1 MAYRNITRDDFNQ
14 VLQSL
19 GNDPAILTDEI
30 GPDHLRTANT
40 APWYTN
46 LYRNWME
53 SNPLKEKWSNQAAPT
68 PILMIFIFL
77 LALAGGLTYIAIQI
91 QELDSR
97 EMRTSDLAT
106 IQKQLGQI
114 QDELHELDERL
125 EEQFE
130 SIFIQLVEMQ
140 SKYQSL
146 ARSAHISAPSK
157 PDPTEAELKKWRHL
171 GVGQNKNGAYALLHD
186 GQQALMLS
194 KNQIAKGSWRLA
206 EFNSAEAILVGPNE
220 KRIVL
225 RIQ

>member
-106 IQKQLGQI
+106 VQKQLGQI

>member
-77 LALAGGLTYIAIQI
+77 LALADGLTYIAIQI

-106 IQKQLGQI
+106 VQKQLGQI

>member
-19 GNDPAILTDEI
+19 GNAPAILTDEI

-106 IQKQLGQI
+106 VQKQLGQI

-130 SIFIQLVEMQ
+130 SFFIQLVEMQ

-194 KNQIAKGSWRLA
+194 KNQITKGSWRLA
-206 EFNSAEAILVGPNE
+206 EFNSAEAILVGPSE

>member
-106 IQKQLGQI
+106 VQKQLGQI

-130 SIFIQLVEMQ
+130 SIFIQLNELQ

-146 ARSAHISAPSK
+146 ARSAHISATSK

>member
-53 SNPLKEKWSNQAAPT
+53 SNPLKEKWANQAAPT

-106 IQKQLGQI
+106 VQKQLGQI

-130 SIFIQLVEMQ
+130 SVFIQLVEMQ

>member
-106 IQKQLGQI
+106 VQKQLGQI

-130 SIFIQLVEMQ
+130 SIFIQLNEMQ

-157 PDPTEAELKKWRHL
+157 PDPTEAELKKWWHL

>member
-40 APWYTN
+40 APWYT
-46 LYRNWME
+46 
-53 SNPLKEKWSNQAAPT
+53 
-68 PILMIFIFL
+68 
-77 LALAGGLTYIAIQI
+77 
-91 QELDSR
+91 
-97 EMRTSDLAT
+97 
-106 IQKQLGQI
+106 
-114 QDELHELDERL
+114 
-125 EEQFE
+125 
-130 SIFIQLVEMQ
+130 MQ

-206 EFNSAEAILVGPNE
+206 EFNLAEAILVGPDE

>member
-77 LALAGGLTYIAIQI
+77 LALADGLTYIAIQI

-106 IQKQLGQI
+106 VQKQLGQI

-130 SIFIQLVEMQ
+130 SVFIQLVEMQ

>member
-106 IQKQLGQI
+106 VQKQLGQI
-114 QDELHELDERL
+114 QDELYELDERL

-130 SIFIQLVEMQ
+130 SVFIQLVEMQ

>member
-40 APWYTN
+40 APLYTN

-53 SNPLKEKWSNQAAPT
+53 SNQLKEKWANQAAPT
-68 PILMIFIFL
+68 PILMIFIIL
-77 LALAGGLTYIAIQI
+77 LVLAGGLTYIALQI
-91 QELDSR
+91 QGLDSG
-97 EMRTSDLAT
+97 ENRTSDLAT
-106 IQKQLGQI
+106 VQKQLGQI

-130 SIFIQLVEMQ
+130 SIFIQLNEMQ

>member
-77 LALAGGLTYIAIQI
+77 LALAGGLTYIAIQL

-106 IQKQLGQI
+106 VQKQLGQI

-130 SIFIQLVEMQ
+130 SVFIQLVEMQ

-194 KNQIAKGSWRLA
+194 KNQITKGSWRLA

>member
-68 PILMIFIFL
+68 PILMIFIVL
-77 LALAGGLTYIAIQI
+77 LVLAGGLAYITIQI
-91 QELDSR
+91 QGLDSR

-106 IQKQLGQI
+106 VQKQLGQI

-130 SIFIQLVEMQ
+130 SIFIQLNEMQ

-171 GVGQNKNGAYALLHD
+171 GVGQNKHGAYALLHD
-186 GQQALMLS
+186 GQQALILS

-206 EFNSAEAILVGPNE
+206 EFNSTEAILVSPNE

>member
-106 IQKQLGQI
+106 VQKQLGQI

-130 SIFIQLVEMQ
+130 SIFIQLIEMQ

-171 GVGQNKNGAYALLHD
+171 GVGQNKHGAYALLHD

-194 KNQIAKGSWRLA
+194 KNQIAKGSWRVA

>member
-53 SNPLKEKWSNQAAPT
+53 SNPLKEKW
-68 PILMIFIFL
+68 
-77 LALAGGLTYIAIQI
+77 

-106 IQKQLGQI
+106 VQKQLGQI

-130 SIFIQLVEMQ
+130 SIFIQLNEMQ

-206 EFNSAEAILVGPNE
+206 EFNSVEAILVGPNE

-225 RIQ
+225 RIQGDAPG

>member
-106 IQKQLGQI
+106 VQKQLGQI

-130 SIFIQLVEMQ
+130 SVFIQLVEMQ

>member
-77 LALAGGLTYIAIQI
+77 LALAGGLTSIAIQI

-97 EMRTSDLAT
+97 EMRTGDLAT
-106 IQKQLGQI
+106 VQKQLGQI

-130 SIFIQLVEMQ
+130 SIFIQLNEMQ

-171 GVGQNKNGAYALLHD
+171 GVGQNKHGAYALLHD

>member
-30 GPDHLRTANT
+30 GPNHLRTANT

-53 SNPLKEKWSNQAAPT
+53 SNPLKEKWANQAAPT

-106 IQKQLGQI
+106 VQKQLGQI

-130 SIFIQLVEMQ
+130 SVFIQLDEMQ

>member
-53 SNPLKEKWSNQAAPT
+53 SNPLKEKWANQAAPT

-106 IQKQLGQI
+106 VQKQLGQI

-130 SIFIQLVEMQ
+130 SIFIQLNEMQ

-146 ARSAHISAPSK
+146 ARSAHIFAPSK

>member
-106 IQKQLGQI
+106 VQKQLGQI

-130 SIFIQLVEMQ
+130 SIFIQLNEMQ

-171 GVGQNKNGAYALLHD
+171 GVGLNKNGAYALLHD

-194 KNQIAKGSWRLA
+194 KNQITKGSWRLA

>member
-1 MAYRNITRDDFNQ
+1 MAYRNITRDDFNH

-106 IQKQLGQI
+106 VQKQLGQI

-130 SIFIQLVEMQ
+130 SIFIQLNEMQ

>member
-30 GPDHLRTANT
+30 GPNHLRTANT

-53 SNPLKEKWSNQAAPT
+53 SNPLKEKWANQAAPT

-106 IQKQLGQI
+106 VQKQLGQI

-130 SIFIQLVEMQ
+130 SIFIQLNEMQ

-194 KNQIAKGSWRLA
+194 KNQITKGSWRLA

>member
-68 PILMIFIFL
+68 PILMIFIVL

-106 IQKQLGQI
+106 VQKQLGQI

-125 EEQFE
+125 AEQFE
-130 SIFIQLVEMQ
+130 SIFSQLNEMQ

-171 GVGQNKNGAYALLHD
+171 GVGQNKHGTYALLHD

>member
-130 SIFIQLVEMQ
+130 SVFIQLVEMQ

-194 KNQIAKGSWRLA
+194 KNQIAKGSWRLD

>member
-130 SIFIQLVEMQ
+130 SIFIQLDEMQ
-140 SKYQSL
+140 SKHQSL

>member
-30 GPDHLRTANT
+30 GPNHLRTANT

-53 SNPLKEKWSNQAAPT
+53 SNPLKEKWANQAAPT

-130 SIFIQLVEMQ
+130 SIFIQLNEMQ

-194 KNQIAKGSWRLA
+194 KNQITKGSWRLA

>member
-97 EMRTSDLAT
+97 GMRTSDLAT
-106 IQKQLGQI
+106 VQKQLGQI

-130 SIFIQLVEMQ
+130 SIFIQLNEMQ

>member
-30 GPDHLRTANT
+30 GPDHLRTTNT
-40 APWYTN
+40 APWYAN

-106 IQKQLGQI
+106 VQKQLGQI

-130 SIFIQLVEMQ
+130 SIFIQLNEMQ

-171 GVGQNKNGAYALLHD
+171 GLGQNKNGAYALLHD

-206 EFNSAEAILVGPNE
+206 EFNSVEAILVGPNE

>member
-53 SNPLKEKWSNQAAPT
+53 SNPLKEKWANQAAPT

-106 IQKQLGQI
+106 VQKQLGQI

-130 SIFIQLVEMQ
+130 SVFIQRVEMQ

>member
-46 LYRNWME
+46 LYRNCME

-68 PILMIFIFL
+68 PILMIFIVL
-77 LALAGGLTYIAIQI
+77 LVLAGGLTYIAIQI

-106 IQKQLGQI
+106 VQKQLGQI

-130 SIFIQLVEMQ
+130 SVFIQLVEMQ

-157 PDPTEAELKKWRHL
+157 PDRTEAELKKWRHL

-194 KNQIAKGSWRLA
+194 KNQITKGSWRLA

>member
-77 LALAGGLTYIAIQI
+77 LALAGGLIYIAIQI

-97 EMRTSDLAT
+97 EMRTGDLAT
-106 IQKQLGQI
+106 VQKQLGQI

-130 SIFIQLVEMQ
+130 SIFIQLNEMQ

-146 ARSAHISAPSK
+146 ARSSHISAPSK
-157 PDPTEAELKKWRHL
+157 PDPTEAELKKWRQL

>member
-30 GPDHLRTANT
+30 GPNHLRTANT

-53 SNPLKEKWSNQAAPT
+53 SNPLKEKWANQAAPT

-97 EMRTSDLAT
+97 GMRTSDLAT
-106 IQKQLGQI
+106 VQKQLGQI

-130 SIFIQLVEMQ
+130 SIFIQLNEMQ

>member
-106 IQKQLGQI
+106 VQKQLGQI

-130 SIFIQLVEMQ
+130 SIFIQLNEMQ

-171 GVGQNKNGAYALLHD
+171 GVGQNKHGTYALLHD

>member
-53 SNPLKEKWSNQAAPT
+53 SNPLKEKWANQAAPT

-106 IQKQLGQI
+106 VQKQLGQI

-194 KNQIAKGSWRLA
+194 KNQITKGSWRLA

>member
-106 IQKQLGQI
+106 VQKQLGQI

-130 SIFIQLVEMQ
+130 SVFIQLVEMQ

-194 KNQIAKGSWRLA
+194 KNQITKGSWRLA

>member
-30 GPDHLRTANT
+30 GPNHLRTANT

-106 IQKQLGQI
+106 VQKQLGQI

-130 SIFIQLVEMQ
+130 SIFIQLNEMQ

>member
-30 GPDHLRTANT
+30 GPDHLRTEIGPDHLRTANT

-53 SNPLKEKWSNQAAPT
+53 SNPLKEKWANQAAPT
-68 PILMIFIFL
+68 PILMIFIIL
-77 LALAGGLTYIAIQI
+77 LVLAGGLTYIALQI
-91 QELDSR
+91 QGLDSG
-97 EMRTSDLAT
+97 ENRTSDLAT

-130 SIFIQLVEMQ
+130 SVFIQL
-140 SKYQSL
+140 
-146 ARSAHISAPSK
+146 
-157 PDPTEAELKKWRHL
+157 
-171 GVGQNKNGAYALLHD
+171 
-186 GQQALMLS
+186 
-194 KNQIAKGSWRLA
+194 
-206 EFNSAEAILVGPNE
+206 NE
-220 KRIVL
+220 
-225 RIQ
+225 

>member
-77 LALAGGLTYIAIQI
+77 LALADGLTYIAIQI

-106 IQKQLGQI
+106 VQKQLGQI

-130 SIFIQLVEMQ
+130 SVFIQLVEMQ

-194 KNQIAKGSWRLA
+194 KNQITKGSWRLA

>member
-30 GPDHLRTANT
+30 GPNHLRTANT

-46 LYRNWME
+46 IYRNWME

-106 IQKQLGQI
+106 VQKQLGQI

-130 SIFIQLVEMQ
+130 STFIQLNEMQ

>member
-68 PILMIFIFL
+68 PILMIFIIL

-106 IQKQLGQI
+106 VQKQLGQI

-130 SIFIQLVEMQ
+130 SVFIQLVEMQ

-194 KNQIAKGSWRLA
+194 KNQITKGSWRLA

>member
-1 MAYRNITRDDFNQ
+1 
-14 VLQSL
+14 
-19 GNDPAILTDEI
+19 
-30 GPDHLRTANT
+30 
-40 APWYTN
+40 
-46 LYRNWME
+46 ME
-53 SNPLKEKWSNQAAPT
+53 SNPLKEKWGNQAAPT
-68 PILMIFIFL
+68 PILMIFIIL
-77 LALAGGLTYIAIQI
+77 LVLAGGLTYIALQI
-91 QELDSR
+91 QGLDSG
-97 EMRTSDLAT
+97 ENRTSDLAT
-106 IQKQLGQI
+106 IQKRLGQI

-130 SIFIQLVEMQ
+130 SVFIQLVEMQ

-194 KNQIAKGSWRLA
+194 KNQITKGSWRLA